1 MLMRLGKRL
10 RGAPGAFRRDRRG
23 VAAVEFAFVAPIM
36 IVLFVGTLELSN
48 SIATSRKLSRLSSTL
63 ADLITQGQRLTTS
76 DVDAIMDVSSKIMYP
91 YGDEVKMIIT
101 GVQISNNKATVVWSR
116 SRNTNGYSAGQ
127 NYTVPARI
135 MTNNTFLV
143 AARVSTSYKPTIGW
157 IHYEAPA
164 GISFT
169 TNAIEMDEEIF
180 LRPRVGSDVKLQ

>member
-1 MLMRLGKRL
+1 MLMRLGERL
-10 RGAPGAFRRDRRG
+10 RGALGAFRRDGRG

-116 SRNTNGYSAGQ
+116 SRNATAYTAGQ
-127 NYTVPARI
+127 NYTVPAKI
-135 MTNNTFLV
+135 KTNNTFLV
-143 AARVSTSYKPTIGW
+143 AAKVSTTYEPTIGW